1 MRTERPNFH
10 IITGGPGSGKTSII
24 EALRARGYRCVD
36 EVGRQIIREQ
46 VLIGGNALHW
56 GDRKTFLEL
65 MLSRSMRDYELA
77 SRDDGPVFF
86 DRGIAEFA
94 GYCRLV
100 GTPLSCHVE
109 NATKLFRYAHRIFV
123 TPPWPEIF
131 ENDQER
137 KQDFREAVATF
148 EAVAGACRGAG
159 YELIEVPKVPVPERV
174 EFILQHA
181 PGIGAKPT

>member
-1 MRTERPNFH
+1 MERTKANFH

-24 EALRARGYRCVD
+24 AALRERGYRCVD

-65 MLSRSMRDYELA
+65 MLSRSMQDYELA
-77 SRDDGPVFF
+77 DREEGPVFF

-94 GYCRLV
+94 GYCRLT
-100 GTPLSCHVE
+100 GMPLPAHVE
-109 NATKLFRYAHRIFV
+109 TATKLFRYAHSIFV

-137 KQDFREAVATF
+137 KQDFREAVTTF
-148 EAVAGACRGAG
+148 GAVVGACREAG

-181 PGIGAKPT
+181 LGVEAKPT

>member
-1 MRTERPNFH
+1 
-10 IITGGPGSGKTSII
+10 
-24 EALRARGYRCVD
+24 
-36 EVGRQIIREQ
+36 
-46 VLIGGNALHW
+46 
-56 GDRKTFLEL
+56 
-65 MLSRSMRDYELA
+65 
-77 SRDDGPVFF
+77 
-86 DRGIAEFA
+86 
-94 GYCRLV
+94 V

-148 EAVAGACRGAG
+148 EAVAGACREAG
-159 YELIEVPKVPVPERV
+159 YEVIEVPKVSVPERV

-181 PGIGAKPT
+181 LGVRAKPT